1 MAKEYVTVVEIGSS
15 KLSCVVA
22 QRGVNG
28 IFNIKAKASVEYAGF
43 FEGEFIEKSLLE
55 DALLTLFAQI
65 QAVYKKE
72 IDKVYV
78 GVPAEFSKVVS
89 TSEQLSFKFRKV
101 VRQRDLDVLTEN
113 VSKKIEVDGMEIL
126 SVNPIF
132 YVLDDSRK
140 TSEPLK
146 LKAGKISAE
155 FSTVLAQKEF
165 IQLFNKIWTRLGISQ
180 VVYLSEPLC
189 EAMLVLEKEERER
202 TCIVIDVGARSTSV
216 AFVKGEGLT
225 NLASFSLGGSYI
237 TSDLSSACGIDYSD
251 ARRLKKHIVLSLRG
265 NDEDC
270 YELSLLGGKV
280 IKVPMNY
287 ANDVVCYRLE
297 IIAKT
302 INECIRVFAKEHVPY
317 YPIYLCGAGVS
328 KIKGGKDYLARCIG
342 RSISYGLP
350 PVPAMDKPENA
361 SLLGILNVA
370 LDDRTEIFRE
380 NFWK

>member
-202 TCIVIDVGARSTSV
+202 EKRAW
-216 AFVKGEGLT
+216 
-225 NLASFSLGGSYI
+225 GG
-237 TSDLSSACGIDYSD
+237 
-251 ARRLKKHIVLSLRG
+251 
-265 NDEDC
+265 
-270 YELSLLGGKV
+270 
-280 IKVPMNY
+280 
-287 ANDVVCYRLE
+287 
-297 IIAKT
+297 
-302 INECIRVFAKEHVPY
+302 
-317 YPIYLCGAGVS
+317 
-328 KIKGGKDYLARCIG
+328 
-342 RSISYGLP
+342 
-350 PVPAMDKPENA
+350 
-361 SLLGILNVA
+361 
-370 LDDRTEIFRE
+370 RE
-380 NFWK
+380 